1 MFRQFVTI
9 IVDFL
14 PVWQGGDKIK
24 QFFWCVLL
32 CFIFQSKSV
41 HQGLTSGR
49 GTFESR
55 VFNEN

>member
-24 QFFWCVLL
+24 HFFGVCYFVLFFNL
-32 CFIFQSKSV
+32 
-41 HQGLTSGR
+41 
-49 GTFESR
+49 R
-55 VFNEN
+55 VFIKD